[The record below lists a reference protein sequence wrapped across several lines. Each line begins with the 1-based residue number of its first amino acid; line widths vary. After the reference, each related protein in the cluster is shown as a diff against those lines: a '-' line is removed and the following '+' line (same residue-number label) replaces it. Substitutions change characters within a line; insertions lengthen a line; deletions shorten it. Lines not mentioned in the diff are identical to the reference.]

1 MTAKQGV
8 NKDGVN
14 TGVNSKKTTYE
25 DTLPFCK
32 CFEIK
37 TYADVLNSKRTPEN
51 QELKIKGVSFRIC
64 PFLLKNNS

>member
-37 TYADVLNSKRTPEN
+37 TYADVLNSKRMSEN
-51 QELKIKGVSFRIC
+51 SGDKD
-64 PFLLKNNS
+64 

>member
-8 NKDGVN
+8 NTGGVN

-37 TYADVLNSKRTPEN
+37 TYADVLNSKRTP
-51 QELKIKGVSFRIC
+51 
-64 PFLLKNNS
+64 KNSGD